1 MIRLL
6 LATAVGATLL
16 SMVVAQDRQPGSL
29 PPDPMDGPVEVI
41 HALFVKAQMIDDG
54 QVMFIFPRGE
64 EVPSLIAK
72 VDGKKVRAIG
82 ADLKSLGI
90 AELTKRLPRYTGVVV
105 VQAEY
110 ELPDAHFLKVLND
123 LSVVF
128 VLPKEMFAP
137 MAKASGERPAAG
149 PPGRIRP

>member
-1 MIRLL
+1 MNRLL
-6 LATAVGATLL
+6 LAGAVAVSLP
-16 SMVVAQDRQPGSL
+16 SMLGAQDRQSGTL
-29 PPDPMDGPVEVI
+29 PPDPRNGPVEVI
-41 HALFVKAQMIDDG
+41 HALFVKAQMIDNG

-72 VDGKKVRAIG
+72 VDGKKVRAVG
-82 ADLKSLGI
+82 TDLKPLGA
-90 AELTKRLPRYTGVVV
+90 AELKKRLPVYTIVVA

-110 ELPDAHFLKVLND
+110 ELPDPHFLKVLND
-123 LSVVF
+123 RSVVF

-137 MAKASGERPAAG
+137 MAKASGERPPAG

>member
-1 MIRLL
+1 MRRLL
-6 LATAVGATLL
+6 FATAVAMALL
-16 SMVVAQDRQPGSL
+16 SMLGAQERQPGTL
-29 PPDPMDGPVEVI
+29 PPDPKIGEVEVI
-41 HALFVKAQMIDDG
+41 HALFVKAQMIHDG

-72 VDGKKVRAIG
+72 VDGKKVRAVA
-82 ADLKSLGI
+82 ADLKPLAV
-90 AELTKRLPRYTGVVV
+90 AELERRLPRYTGVVV

-110 ELPDAHFLKVLND
+110 ELPDAHFLKVLSER
-123 LSVVF
+123 SVVF

-149 PPGRIRP
+149 PPGRVRP